1 MKKFSLS
8 LAAVLAMST
17 FAMAGGDI
25 APVEPVVEP
34 VVEVV
39 DAWSGPYAGI
49 QAGGVF
55 GDADVSIPNYP
66 SNFSLDPSGFAG
78 GLYMGYNW
86 LLEDNLLLGVEAVV
100 NWMSVDDDGLSST
113 FSSEKY
119 KVEQNW
125 DAALLLRAGKIMGD
139 IMPYITGGVA
149 WTELET
155 IYIPDGGYGSRTDTV
170 TGWTIGA
177 GIEKKIN
184 ENLNTRIQYRY
195 TNYNT
200 ADFVHG
206 GPSHVDY
213 DSNNLMLGVSYRF

>member
-8 LAAVLAMST
+8 LATILAMST
-17 FAMAGGDI
+17 FSMAGGDI
-25 APVEPVVEP
+25 APVEPVVE
-34 VVEVV
+34 VV
-39 DAWSGPYAGI
+39 DTWSGPYAGI

-55 GDADVSIPNYP
+55 GDADVSIPAYP

-86 LLEDNLLLGVEAVV
+86 LLEDNLLLGVEGVY
-100 NWMSVDDDGLSST
+100 NWMSADDDGLSGGSGG
-113 FSSEKY
+113 ERY

-125 DAALLLRAGKIMGD
+125 DAALLLRAGKVMGD
-139 IMPYITGGVA
+139 MMPYITGGVA

-155 IYIPDGGYGSRTDTV
+155 TYIPDNWGGRTDTV

-184 ENLNTRIQYRY
+184 ENLHARIQYRY

-200 ADFVHG
+200 ADFFHA

-213 DSNNLMLGVSYRF
+213 DSSNLMLGVSYRF